1 MISEQLALA
10 YCSGDI
16 SKIENYEQAKNDKTQ
31 TWHIHHRAEIL
42 PCGRFS
48 RDNLIK
54 YRLYYQRP
62 ANELIF
68 LTRAEHTRLHRYGTK
83 FSTQQREYI
92 SIKTKEG
99 MKSVP
104 REKLQGMLGRDGCL
118 NPFFGRHHTEETK
131 KKISEAGL
139 GRKQSESTK
148 IKRANSNR
156 GKKRSEEFKQHM
168 REVMK
173 GKNKGHIPWNKG
185 KKTDAATR
193 KKISESTK
201 VAMQRPDVR
210 ERYLTGYKNRK
221 DRQ

>member
-1 MISEQLALA
+1 MISENSAFA
-10 YCSGDI
+10 YCCEDI
-16 SKIENYEQAKNDKTQ
+16 SKIENYEQAVNDKTQ
-31 TWHIHHRAEIL
+31 TWACHHRAEIL

-48 RDNLIK
+48 RDDLIK

-68 LTRAEHTRLHRYGTK
+68 LTKAEHTKLHRCGIK
-83 FSTQQREYI
+83 LSQLQKEYI
-92 SIKTKEG
+92 GIKTKEG

-104 REKLQGMLGRDGCL
+104 KEKLQHMLGRTGIL
-118 NPFFGRHHTEETK
+118 NPNFGRHHTEEAK
-131 KKISEAGL
+131 KKISEAGK

-201 VAMQRPDVR
+201 AAMQRPDVR